1 MAAFTSEG
9 PSALQQVI
17 DTAVARGEAP
27 GLVGLVSRGEETHV
41 FTAGTLAFGGAEPM
55 RRDTI
60 FRIASMTKPVTAAA
74 AMMLIEEGRLSL
86 DEPVGRLAPE
96 LAVLKVLPSLDAP
109 LSEAVPAPRPMTVED
124 VMSFRLGWGVI
135 LAPPATYPV
144 QRVIEEQRIMGFG
157 PPDPTVP
164 YGPDEYLRRLGQL
177 PLFSPPG
184 RDWRYTTGSNVLGV
198 LISRAAG
205 RPLPELLH
213 ERIFEPLGM
222 VDTGFH
228 APREK
233 LSRFPPVYSV
243 RDGTPVLQ
251 EPPDGACSKRP
262 AFPAGDSGLVSTAD
276 DFAAFARFLETGRD
290 QAGRVL
296 LSPASLAAMKTN
308 HLTPDQAKRG
318 APILSPG
325 QGWGYGTG
333 VMFGENPQGQ
343 PVGTYGWAGGRGT
356 SWMTEPGRGLVALL
370 LTQRMFDHPAGPA
383 MHQAFHAAA
392 LAAAS

>member
-1 MAAFTSEG
+1 MSGFAQAGLE
-9 PSALQQVI
+9 ALQQVLD
-17 DTAVARGEAP
+17 DTVAGGEAP
-27 GLVGLVSRGEETHV
+27 GLVGLVSRGGETHV
-41 FTAGTLAFGGAEPM
+41 FTAGTLAYGGDQPM
-55 RRDTI
+55 GRDTI

-74 AMMLIEEGRLSL
+74 AMMLIEEGKLSL
-86 DEPVGRLAPE
+86 EEPVGRLAPE
-96 LAVLKVLPSLDAP
+96 LAVLKVLPRLDAA
-109 LSEAVPAPRPMTVED
+109 LSEAVPAPRPVTVED

-135 LAPPATYPV
+135 LAPPGTYPV
-144 QRVIEEQRIMGFG
+144 QRVIEAQRIMGFG

-205 RPLPELLH
+205 RPLPELLS

-222 VDTGFH
+222 KDTGFFV
-228 APREK
+228 PSEK
-233 LSRFPPVYSV
+233 LTRLPPAYAFH
-243 RDGTPVLQ
+243 DGAPVVQ
-251 EPPDGACSKRP
+251 DPPDGAHSRRP

-276 DFAAFARFLETGRD
+276 DFLAFARFLETGRD
-290 QAGRVL
+290 REGRTL
-296 LSPASLAAMKTN
+296 LRPASLGAMKTN
-308 HLTPDQAKRG
+308 HLTPEQARGG

-325 QGWGYGTG
+325 QGWGYGMG

-343 PVGTYGWAGGRGT
+343 PIGAYGWAGGRGT
-356 SWMTEPGRGLVALL
+356 SWLTEPERGLIALL
-370 LTQRMFDHPAGPA
+370 LTQRAFDSPGGPA

-392 LAAAS
+392 LAAAA